1 MEDFQREEELWLE
14 IMIDGQ
20 LFVNRLQ
27 VPVGETGLSE
37 VRWDSCHLDMQFNP
51 YPANVENMVSS

>member
-1 MEDFQREEELWLE
+1 LPGNTSEQAKRKPPTDLGRKDMEDFQREEELWLE

-37 VRWDSCHLDMQFNP
+37 VR
-51 YPANVENMVSS
+51 